1 MSEIG
6 KRLAKLNANGKLSAT
21 EKELI
26 QIVSDLDLRMRRLE
40 GGSSPSD
47 PIESPQGETAPQ
59 SR

>member
-6 KRLAKLNANGKLSAT
+6 KRLAKLSANGKLSAT

-26 QIVSDLDLRMRRLE
+26 QIISDLDQRINRLE
-40 GGSSPSD
+40 GGASPSD